1 LPAAGLPVVGS
12 TTGAAEASLSS
23 GVVPQP
29 AMNTAAAMAVMN
41 EARIAR
47 MVISFRMASVIR

>member
-1 LPAAGLPVVGS
+1 
-12 TTGAAEASLSS
+12 
-23 GVVPQP
+23 
-29 AMNTAAAMAVMN
+29 MNTAAAMAVMN